1 MKSQAP
7 LMKRGF
13 SIVEM
18 LLYSGLLTLF
28 LVVLSNLFLTSLDI
42 KIASEGDSYT
52 GQDAR
57 FIISRLTY
65 DAKQAES
72 IIAPALG
79 VSANSLALV
88 IDGANYTYAPSGTN
102 LEISDASGTY
112 NLNGSET
119 EVSDVSFQ
127 RIGNISGKNSIK
139 VTFSVNDQVYT
150 TTVGTR

>member
-1 MKSQAP
+1 MRS
-7 LMKRGF
+7 RGF

-65 DAKQAES
+65 DAKRAES
-72 IIAPALG
+72 IISPALG
-79 VSANSLALV
+79 ASANSLALV
-88 IDGANYTYAPSGTN
+88 IDGVGYTYAPSGTN
-102 LEISDASGTY
+102 LEVTDAGGTY

-127 RIGNISGKNSIK
+127 RIGNVGGKNSVK
-139 VTFSVNDQVYT
+139 VSFKINDKDFT